1 MENLYEVKSA
11 SHHGILQLLVLSQ
24 TDAAVFK
31 IAMIFEAKSKTFE
44 FV

>member
-24 TDAAVFK
+24 TGAAVFK